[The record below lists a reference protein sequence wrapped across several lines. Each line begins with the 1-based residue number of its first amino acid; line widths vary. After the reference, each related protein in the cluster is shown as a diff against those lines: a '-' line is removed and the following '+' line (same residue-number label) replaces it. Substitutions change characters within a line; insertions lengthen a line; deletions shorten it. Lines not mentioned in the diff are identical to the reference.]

1 MTAPA
6 NYVETDPLPNHSTL
20 KAQIQEDVKSAM
32 RARDKERLA
41 ALRLITAAIKQKE
54 IDDRVEVTDNDVIAV
69 LDKMSK
75 QRKDSFEQY
84 NAAGRDDLA
93 AQESF
98 ELQVI
103 GAYLPDQLNEVE
115 LSQAIERAFNSVQ
128 PESARDMGKI
138 MGVLRP
144 DLQGRADMAEVSR
157 RVKTKLSTL
166 EAN

>member
-1 MTAPA
+1 
-6 NYVETDPLPNHSTL
+6 
-20 KAQIQEDVKSAM
+20 M

>member
-1 MTAPA
+1 MPNPPA
-6 NYVETDPLPNHSTL
+6 L